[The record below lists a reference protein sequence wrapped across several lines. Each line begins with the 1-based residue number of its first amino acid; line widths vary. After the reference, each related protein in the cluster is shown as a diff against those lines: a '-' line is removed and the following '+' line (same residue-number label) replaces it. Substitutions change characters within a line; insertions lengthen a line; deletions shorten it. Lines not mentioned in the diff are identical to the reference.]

1 MVMTKSEPRPLTA
14 RQQKGRAVNT
24 VAELLERRLA
34 VPKIYL
40 EPNPH
45 YIAADVFAV
54 DRAGAGDL
62 HGVVIKLE
70 RDFKQL
76 AGKPAD
82 PKALNRLTKQ
92 RLSHFAQNVREIH
105 RHLMSLPAHYRYL
118 AIPQSHLDMVMGEL
132 GPVLYSPDGIGRIGI
147 ITLVERG
154 EVPPV
159 AELSSIYT
167 PERFRLEAAKLTKI
181 EKMLI
186 NNKRV
191 RPDIEVRI

>member
-1 MVMTKSEPRPLTA
+1 MVMTKSESRPLTA
-14 RQQKGRAVNT
+14 RQQKGRAVNA

-62 HGVVIKLE
+62 HAAVIKLE
-70 RDFKQL
+70 RDFKKQS

-82 PKALNRLTKQ
+82 PKALNQPNKQ
-92 RLSHFAQNVREIH
+92 WLSHFAQNVREIH

-118 AIPQSHLDMVMGEL
+118 AIPQSSLEMVIGEL
-132 GPVLYSPDGIGRIGI
+132 GPILYSPDGIGRIGI
-147 ITLVERG
+147 ITIIDRG
-154 EVPPV
+154 ADPPV
-159 AELSSIYT
+159 AELSSIT
-167 PERFRLEAAKLTKI
+167 AERFRVDATKLSKI
-181 EKMLI
+181 EKTLI
-186 NNKRV
+186 NNKKV